1 MSDMPDGFC
10 SSSASLIP
18 VPSGEYLV
26 CASFAIACSGI
37 GSGGSSLGSGF
48 GSSGPVF
55 GGVGGV
61 SGGVGGV
68 SGNGFGILILPEGVF
83 EYFCGFLMR
92 SFSLRREFVLSPFC
106 IAFGKTGSG

>member
-18 VPSGEYLV
+18 APSGKYSV
-26 CASFAIACSGI
+26 CVAFAIACSGI

-68 SGNGFGILILPEGVF
+68 SGNGFGILILSEGVF
-83 EYFCGFLMR
+83 GYFCGFLM
-92 SFSLRREFVLSPFC
+92 
-106 IAFGKTGSG
+106 